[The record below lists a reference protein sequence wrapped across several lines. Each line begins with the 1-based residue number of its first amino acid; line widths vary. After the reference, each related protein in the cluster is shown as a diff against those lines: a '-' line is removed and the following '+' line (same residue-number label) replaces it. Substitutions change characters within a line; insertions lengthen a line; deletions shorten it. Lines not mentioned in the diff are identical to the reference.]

1 MHTCTYDDWCA
12 FNDISHRIRAFNNGI
27 HSMNNTDLKQL
38 RRSWLMQGSIPESA
52 RLADL
57 SKPVLN
63 SWQRCLQFGLE
74 ANQKSLPENIL
85 TGSNLTA
92 RVEQRQELIR
102 LVQPNMTYLH
112 SLIAGSGGMVLLAD
126 QHGVIVHAIG
136 DSEFVPKADRV
147 LLTKGASWLE
157 QHRGTNAIGTAII
170 EGGPVVV
177 NGAEH
182 FFETNSFLSCAAAPI
197 FQPDGKVVGVLD
209 ISSDARVFHPHTLG
223 LVKTTVHSIERQL
236 FSQSKSSY
244 AMVISVAP
252 SPEGIS
258 SVINGMIGVSEDGL
272 ILGIDRFAMNYL
284 GISDIDIGSLK
295 IQQIVD
301 HSLGRMMDCGKGKT
315 AGTIHQLSTY
325 TGRPL
330 FFSFQ
335 YTKLSQLDTHSSS
348 THEQVPTKVDS
359 GQAMVEVIEE
369 NVTLRG
375 VSKKVIDK
383 TIAQNNGNI
392 SKAARILGVSRT
404 TLYRYLKSSTD

>member
-1 MHTCTYDDWCA
+1 
-12 FNDISHRIRAFNNGI
+12 
-27 HSMNNTDLKQL
+27 MNNTDLKQL
-38 RRSWLMQGSIPESA
+38 RRSWLMQGSIPENA
-52 RLADL
+52 RLSSL

-136 DSEFVPKADRV
+136 DSEFIPKADRV

-157 QHRGTNAIGTAII
+157 QHRGTNAIGTAIV

-209 ISSDARVFHPHTLG
+209 ISSDSRVFHPHTLG

-236 FSQSKSSY
+236 FSQSQNSY
-244 AMVISVAP
+244 AMVVSVAP

-258 SVINGMIGVSEDGL
+258 SVINGLIGVSEDGL
-272 ILGIDRFAMNYL
+272 ILGIDRFAMSYL

-301 HSLGRMMDCGKGKT
+301 HSLGRMMDYGKGKM
-315 AGTIHQLSTY
+315 AGNVHQLNTY

-335 YTKLSQLDTHSSS
+335 FTQLSAFDGNGSS
-348 THEQVPTKVDS
+348 TYEQSIAKVES
-359 GQAMVEVIEE
+359 EPATEAIEE
-369 NVTLRG
+369 NITLRG
-375 VSKKVIDK
+375 VSKKVINK
-383 TIAQNNGNI
+383 TIAQNKGNI

-404 TLYRYLKSSTD
+404 TLYRYLKSSID

>member
-1 MHTCTYDDWCA
+1 MHA
-12 FNDISHRIRAFNNGI
+12 LMMIGGI
-27 HSMNNTDLKQL
+27 FKSTHIEFVHSITPFHSMNNTDLKQL
-38 RRSWLMQGSIPESA
+38 RRSWLMQGSIPEST

-157 QHRGTNAIGTAII
+157 QHRGTNAIGTAIV

-236 FSQSKSSY
+236 FSQSQNRY

-258 SVINGMIGVSEDGL
+258 SVINGLIGVSEDGL
-272 ILGIDRFAMNYL
+272 ILGIDRFAMGYL

-301 HSLGRMMDCGKGKT
+301 HSLGRMMDYGKGKT
-315 AGTIHQLSTY
+315 AGTIHQLNTY

-335 YTKLSQLDTHSSS
+335 YTKISQFDAPSPSVHEPVANKSVLDPVI
-348 THEQVPTKVDS
+348 E
-359 GQAMVEVIEE
+359 GIEE

-383 TIAQNNGNI
+383 TIAQNKGNI

>member
-1 MHTCTYDDWCA
+1 
-12 FNDISHRIRAFNNGI
+12 
-27 HSMNNTDLKQL
+27 MNNKDLKQL
-38 RRSWLMQGSIPESA
+38 RRSWLMQGSVPEGTP
-52 RLADL
+52 L
-57 SKPVLN
+57 SGLNKPVLN

-92 RVEQRQELIR
+92 RIEQRQELIR
-102 LVQPNMTYLH
+102 LVQPNMNYLH

-126 QHGVIVHAIG
+126 QNGVIVHAIG

-197 FQPDGKVVGVLD
+197 FQPNGKVVGVLD
-209 ISSDARVFHPHTLG
+209 ISSDSRVFHPHTLG

-236 FSQSKSSY
+236 FSQSQSSY
-244 AMVISVAP
+244 AMVLSVAP

-258 SVINGMIGVSEDGL
+258 SVINGLIGISEEGL
-272 ILGIDRFAMNYL
+272 ILGIDRFAMSYL
-284 GISDIDIGSLK
+284 GISDIDIGNLK

-301 HSLGRMMDCGKGKT
+301 HSLSRMMDYGKGKM
-315 AGTIHQLSTY
+315 AGNIYQLTTY
-325 TGRPL
+325 TGRAL
-330 FFSFQ
+330 FFNFQ
-335 YTKLSQLDTHSSS
+335 HTKLNVFDECSSS
-348 THEQVPTKVDS
+348 VIKKDI
-359 GQAMVEVIEE
+359 AMAESEPELRTEAVEESI
-369 NVTLRG
+369 TLRG
-375 VSKKVIDK
+375 VSRKVIDK
-383 TIAQNNGNI
+383 TISQNEGNI
-392 SKAARILGVSRT
+392 SKAARILGISRT
-404 TLYRYLKSSTD
+404 TLYRYLKSSND